1 MAFLRVEGW
10 VPRRK
15 QNLGVPPG
23 LVEGDDL
30 STEGSDRAWV
40 YEIYLELRQQ
50 ILENRLSLRPRFT
63 STDLK
68 SLYPSSSTSAGVVL
82 QWLAAEGYLVFHEPF
97 SYEVKHWPPEEIQDR
112 YRIRIPIEAAA
123 AFDAAERIGSR
134 HLLALKAAHVA
145 ATRALRARPVDGE
158 TLIVAA
164 RDFHLRV
171 LASTGNTG
179 LVDSWEIGFVPA
191 LHRLACR
198 AMSCQDMAFVHHLHE
213 AIIHA
218 FEARDAWLARSLV
231 ESLLRQYL
239 RVLLD
244 DATGAVLP
252 PADRRWRSDFTEEPV
267 LIDFGKG
274 TLDAFGSVSSR
285 VIKAARKRYWF
296 DNPPDAWR

>member
-1 MAFLRVEGW
+1 M
-10 VPRRK
+10 PRRK
-15 QNLGVPPG
+15 QNLGAPPG

-145 ATRALRARPVDGE
+145 ATQALRA
-158 TLIVAA
+158 
-164 RDFHLRV
+164 
-171 LASTGNTG
+171 
-179 LVDSWEIGFVPA
+179 
-191 LHRLACR
+191 
-198 AMSCQDMAFVHHLHE
+198 
-213 AIIHA
+213 
-218 FEARDAWLARSLV
+218 
-231 ESLLRQYL
+231 
-239 RVLLD
+239 LLD